1 MFVNLDHIAIAVK
14 NLDESKSIYMGKL
27 GFELVA
33 EEELEER
40 GLRLAILSGGGAPI
54 ELLEDT
60 TGEGTVAKFIA
71 KHGPGL
77 HHLAFNVED
86 ISKAMEELKA
96 RGMEFTTSEPSKG
109 AGGKLIAFI
118 HPRSTGGLMIEL
130 VQKR

>member
-14 NLDESKSIYMGKL
+14 NLDESISIYTDKL

-71 KHGPGL
+71 EHGPGL

-86 ISKAMEELKA
+86 IGKAMEELKA
-96 RGMEFTTSEPSKG
+96 RGMEFTTPEPSKG

-118 HPRSTGGLMIEL
+118 HPCSTGGLMIEL